1 MSPEEEI
8 PPAAIDAVLAA
19 ARSRCGC
26 GSFHEYDCHLGQLD
40 REDAAVLLKAARP
53 HIAAA
58 ERERLQD
65 SMPSITIQVADGGS
79 ISAGQWQELGEQL
92 AAACRYQIA
101 SAVQA
106 ERERIIAQL
115 GNEHHVNFGE
125 TGWSVEHSVEC
136 RLSGQPLHECE
147 YHKAVERIADSMAR
161 EGRWLI
167 TVIDSEGLPGLKR
180 AEPGA

>member
-1 MSPEEEI
+1 MSEEEI

-26 GSFHEYDCHLGQLD
+26 GSFHEYDCYLGQLD
-40 REDAAVLLKAARP
+40 REEAAVLLKAATP

-79 ISAGQWQELGEQL
+79 VSPGQWQELGEQL

-106 ERERIIAQL
+106 ERERLGQL
-115 GNEHHVNFGE
+115 ATHVDA
-125 TGWSVEHSVEC
+125 TY
-136 RLSGQPLHECE
+136 LSLEDGHTPLQF
-147 YHKAVERIADSMAR
+147 AD
-161 EGRWLI
+161 LI
-167 TVIDSEGLPGLKR
+167 TDK
-180 AEPGA
+180 AGA